1 MPLFLHIKLNFE
13 WHVSTIRP
21 YQTLKHNNF
30 IDINNDY
37 DDDNLNNYHD
47 DDNNTNDDDDDDDD
61 NDTDADG
68 GVQHRPQHVP
78 VCPPDGVVPV
88 SAVWPVSPRPEDQTE
103 VTGGPQRQTG
113 RQSVSQIAVLGKGSK
128 IPPQ

>member
-1 MPLFLHIKLNFE
+1 MMI
-13 WHVSTIRP
+13 TIIIN
-21 YQTLKHNNF
+21 Y
-30 IDINNDY
+30 IDNNNDY
-37 DDDNLNNYHD
+37 DDDS
-47 DDNNTNDDDDDDDD
+47 NTNDDDDDDNDND

-68 GVQHRPQHVP
+68 GVQHSPQHVP

-88 SAVWPVSPRPEDQTE
+88 SAVRPVSARPEDQTE

-113 RQSVSQIAVLGKGSK
+113 RQSVSQIAVLGRRSK